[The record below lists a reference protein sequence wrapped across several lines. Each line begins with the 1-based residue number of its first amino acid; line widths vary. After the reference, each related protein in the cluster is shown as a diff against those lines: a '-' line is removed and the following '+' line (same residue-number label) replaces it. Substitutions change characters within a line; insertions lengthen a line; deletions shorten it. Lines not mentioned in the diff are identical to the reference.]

1 MSIPL
6 LKPNETPERSAPY
19 RYCTI
24 QLHYKI
30 LIYSRTIDIYMCICL
45 TDVIILVT

>member
-6 LKPNETPERSAPY
+6 LKPNEMPERSAPY

-24 QLHYKI
+24 QLHYEI
-30 LIYSRTIDIYMCICL
+30 LIYSRTIDIYIC
-45 TDVIILVT
+45 VYA